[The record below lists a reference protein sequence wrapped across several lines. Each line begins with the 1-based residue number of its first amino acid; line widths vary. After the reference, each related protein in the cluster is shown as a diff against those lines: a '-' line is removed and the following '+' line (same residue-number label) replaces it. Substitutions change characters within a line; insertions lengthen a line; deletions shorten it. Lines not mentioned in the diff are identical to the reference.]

1 MKSSKKKQ
9 KPNKK
14 LWSGRFAEELN
25 ALAFEFSKS
34 IHVDKRLYR
43 EDIAGSLAHV
53 EMLAQKGVIAPSE
66 ATQIGR
72 GLREIEKEIDEG
84 VFPFESG
91 QEDIHMAIEQ
101 RLREKI
107 GSVAGK
113 LHTARSRNDQV
124 ATDER
129 LWLRSAIRSL
139 SESLVSM
146 QRALLEQSE
155 AHFGAMMPG
164 YTHLQRAQPILLS
177 HHLLAYVEM
186 FERDKSRL
194 QDALD
199 RMNFSPL
206 GAAALAGTPFPIDR
220 HKTAKTLGFAG
231 IIENSIDAV
240 SDRDYVIEFIAACA
254 IAMTHLSRIAEEWVL
269 WSSHEFRFIDI
280 ADAFATGSSL
290 MPQKK
295 NPDIAELVRGKT
307 GRVYGALMSVLTT
320 MKGLPLAYNRDMQ
333 EDKPPMFDAF
343 DITKQS
349 LDVFA
354 AMIRSTRFD
363 EVEMKKAVFR
373 DYSTATELADYL
385 TKKGVPFREAHEI
398 VGKIVR
404 FCAEERMLLPDL
416 HLKTLHSFSPA
427 FDDDVFE
434 YLKPEK
440 SLARKKSA
448 GSTSPKEVAKQLAKW
463 KRALGTK

>member
-434 YLKPEK
+434 YLNPEK